1 MNKHIKHL
9 YVFLLYGIS
18 FCLNNIIS
26 FCLNNIISFCL
37 NIIISFCLN
46 NIISFYLNIIISF
59 CLNNIIS
66 FCINNICSMCDLNQK
81 KHFIIRNT
89 SYLTDEDRADIGRII
104 SREGQILLLKQ
115 GSDGGS
121 RINLDLLDE
130 RIINQIYSLV
140 DYKINKLKG

>member
-9 YVFLLYGIS
+9 YLFLLYV
-18 FCLNNIIS
+18 
-26 FCLNNIISFCL
+26 ISFCL

-46 NIISFYLNIIISF
+46 I
-59 CLNNIIS
+59 
-66 FCINNICSMCDLNQK
+66 ICSVGDLNQK

-89 SYLTDEDRADIGRII
+89 PYLTDEDRADVGRII

-140 DYKINKLKG
+140 EYKINKLKG